1 MPAGKDRSALIQ
13 ARDNRNTILNP
24 VIVPTPVIPT
34 TPITSGGGSRGTI
47 AVSVIS
53 STTRPTPTPSINH
66 PAVSNPPSTSQ
77 PAVSAGSGGS
87 GGGGGSSSTVS
98 YSGGSSGGGSSIP
111 FTSGGG
117 GSYTPS
123 SPVTPVTPVVSSPTP
138 ITSTQPSTP
147 QPVFIS
153 VQELE
158 DKIAATEE
166 KVEQMLT
173 KTDESEQ
180 EIEQQVENIEQIEQ
194 AIVQQQIE
202 AESNTNTNTNTATI
216 EALEKKLVQ
225 VQNLSSQLQIKQ
237 IEQQKELSVAKAK
250 CEALIKQLASK
261 KKLTNFTYDQQE
273 LHRLTTPQAVA
284 QFAREQVQA
293 IKDQAQSQKVGLK
306 KTANPT
312 LPKKALT
319 TPQKVAIG
327 GGVVAGALV
336 IIGVVAKVISA
347 KNNKK

>member
-1 MPAGKDRSALIQ
+1 
-13 ARDNRNTILNP
+13 
-24 VIVPTPVIPT
+24 
-34 TPITSGGGSRGTI
+34 
-47 AVSVIS
+47 
-53 STTRPTPTPSINH
+53 
-66 PAVSNPPSTSQ
+66 
-77 PAVSAGSGGS
+77 
-87 GGGGGSSSTVS
+87 
-98 YSGGSSGGGSSIP
+98 
-111 FTSGGG
+111 
-117 GSYTPS
+117 
-123 SPVTPVTPVVSSPTP
+123 VSSPTP